1 MLLRY
6 TADNTS
12 QVEEV
17 SRLHYDDAHKCVCIE
32 SNDAVIKVLDFPKSK
47 WNALLGDIFVDGRL
61 ALPEEY
67 KINRIPR
74 TR

>member
-6 TADNTS
+6 TANGVS

-17 SRLHYDDAHKCVCIE
+17 NHIYYDDANSCILIC
-32 SNDAVIKVLDFPKSK
+32 SDTAIIKVLDFPKSK

-67 KINRIPR
+67 EINRMPI
-74 TR
+74 T